1 MPWPEFITI
10 QFQLTNEVTTDKSE
24 YYGPF
29 NALLNDLFP
38 VSEYYQV
45 APQFKR
51 IAGSVDFIDVYLI
64 TRQKIPIFF
73 IDVKPLLAYDSVSSR
88 KAAAGFS
95 TLLRQ
100 VSPSSSTE

>member
-10 QFQLTNEVTTDKSE
+10 QFQLINEVNTDKSE
-24 YYGPF
+24 YHGLF
-29 NALLNDLFP
+29 LNDLFP
-38 VSEYYQV
+38 ASEYYQV

-88 KAAAGFS
+88 KAAAAGFS

-100 VSPSSSTE
+100 VSPSPSSTE